1 VTITA
6 ETLATLLSAYGSAYI
21 STPNLHDLSVSSGKI
36 GKGAIVSDKLA
47 DGAVGTDALA
57 DKGVTY
63 AKLDGEGMKSR
74 LLRIGTG
81 DRAPRTEDASSFDL
95 WV

>member
-1 VTITA
+1 VA
-6 ETLATLLSAYGSAYI
+6 
-21 STPNLHDLSVSSGKI
+21 SGKI

-74 LLRIGTG
+74 LLRIGT
-81 DRAPRTEDASSFDL
+81 DNRAPQASDASNFDL